1 MTTAHKQ
8 KSATTLTIDK
18 AAPDAMTEPAA
29 FSRWAREQCGGAY
42 LYHVHCGGLTG
53 DRRILRTISLI
64 KPHLADGATLS
75 VGDADFAS
83 VYDGLIDVLAIHPEF
98 HFESLDILPVENDRP
113 GRGVAQLSFDVN
125 RSTFQPPATVPDN
138 KNKRLFSDDFA
149 AASPIMPRGTAE
161 EIVRR
166 ALGCWTAASESD
178 AQTIAAT
185 LGREFPDGASVKEY
199 WHEKAG
205 TQFTGFFAW
214 GHDHDFGHGV
224 GRQGT
229 MSTRHIEITSETIA
243 LGMLPFDLNGLD
255 VLDIGCW
262 TGGDLMVLGGLG
274 ATVTALEEHPI
285 SAMAAARLCELS
297 GCKAEIVNASLYADR
312 PAWRQKFDVIYC
324 SGVIYHVTDP
334 LLFLRI
340 CFAYLK
346 PGGRLV
352 LETKSETG
360 DGSFC
365 GYSGTLERG
374 WNWYAPSRE
383 AMGRMLVD
391 AGFAPEGIA
400 LNWRS
405 IGRLLT
411 SARKDSTCRLPE
423 RAGFSRP
430 GSWLEDDV

>member
-1 MTTAHKQ
+1 
-8 KSATTLTIDK
+8 
-18 AAPDAMTEPAA
+18 
-29 FSRWAREQCGGAY
+29 
-42 LYHVHCGGLTG
+42 
-53 DRRILRTISLI
+53 
-64 KPHLADGATLS
+64 
-75 VGDADFAS
+75 
-83 VYDGLIDVLAIHPEF
+83 
-98 HFESLDILPVENDRP
+98 
-113 GRGVAQLSFDVN
+113 
-125 RSTFQPPATVPDN
+125 
-138 KNKRLFSDDFA
+138 
-149 AASPIMPRGTAE
+149 
-161 EIVRR
+161 
-166 ALGCWTAASESD
+166 
-178 AQTIAAT
+178 
-185 LGREFPDGASVKEY
+185 
-199 WHEKAG
+199 
-205 TQFTGFFAW
+205 
-214 GHDHDFGHGV
+214 
-224 GRQGT
+224 

-274 ATVTALEEHPI
+274 ATVTALEEHPV

-383 AMGRMLVD
+383 ALGRMLVD

-405 IGRLLT
+405 IGRLLA
-411 SARKDSTCRLPE
+411 SARKDGTCRLPE